1 MTCGSCFCNSFQ
13 VQYLKDVFNPQ
24 FIRKIEAKGKRGIQL
39 PQNDLWTLPL
49 VVFSWPS
56 QLLFNSENSC
66 LFCCLIKYIPT
77 FWEKQLINNFNLPP
91 PPNYYF
97 SPIMVP
103 FLRNWIGRHFSQNG
117 HSEIWVI
124 KGTYYDTNWHEKLT
138 HN

>member
-1 MTCGSCFCNSFQ
+1 MENKEILGATKKLFLRENILQELSYYHALILDFCLTCGSCFCNSFQ

-91 PPNYYF
+91 PTYYF
-97 SPIMVP
+97 SPIS
-103 FLRNWIGRHFSQNG
+103 FFC
-117 HSEIWVI
+117 VI
-124 KGTYYDTNWHEKLT
+124 E
-138 HN
+138 